1 MKTQVQPLAL
11 LSGLRIWHC
20 REPWCRS
27 QTQLRFGVAVVRLA
41 AATLTLSLGTS
52 ICHSAALKRRRRGEK
67 KRKGAGDKKFGL
79 KNQPRG
85 KEAVRNR

>member
-1 MKTQVQPLAL
+1 MKTQVQPLTL

-41 AATLTLSLGTS
+41 AAALPPSLGTS
-52 ICHSAALKRRRRGEK
+52 ICHGAAKKRRRRGEK
-67 KRKGAGDKKFGL
+67 KKGKGREIKHLA
-79 KNQPRG
+79 
-85 KEAVRNR
+85 